1 MLEGKTPDMIFKEAI
16 NLRHEFLS
24 LVDLSNY
31 ERIVVWSI
39 AKSLK
44 DEVNFLRKEKVFDS
58 KRLAT
63 LEERINYLKR
73 SSLVRMESQSGD
85 ENGKTPME
93 IT

>member
-1 MLEGKTPDMIFKEAI
+1 MSFKEAI

-24 LVDLSNY
+24 LVELSDY
-31 ERIVVWSI
+31 EKIAVWSI
-39 AKSLK
+39 AKSLD

-58 KRLAT
+58 KRLAA

-73 SSLVRMESQSGD
+73 SSPVRMESQLGD
-85 ENGKTPME
+85 ENGKTSME